1 MPVKVLKPLAL
12 DHQWLTLAAVDDA
25 GDLLI
30 RVDLAI
36 WEEMKERGS
45 DWINSDDRQDLAMS
59 FVETRAARIAP
70 IDSPQGRVITLQ

>member
-1 MPVKVLKPLAL
+1 MKVLKAIGL
-12 DHQWLTLAAVDDA
+12 DGQWLTLAAVDAA

-30 RVDLAI
+30 RVDLAV

-45 DWINSDDRQDLAMS
+45 DWMDTADRQDIALS

-70 IDSPQGRVITLQ
+70 LDSPQGRVITLQ